1 MVFNSFA
8 HFASFGGFGP
18 KQDDDKDSRR
28 EFPAPAVPA
37 ALPEEEMSAEYP
49 SIPEPEDKEIRGE
62 CLVSHLLVKTKIST
76 RPQAQDMLPTDATCK
91 TVTATAVTKMC
102 FNNSVD
108 DSLHADNLDKKKE
121 EDDVEVPTPTTIDA
135 DEKNANSAD
144 TLGKNLQLHPEHSER
159 EEFRERSN
167 LKREATSILRRR
179 RTSDQSVIDQRGES
193 ALTNASESAQMNKIK
208 VVDDKRSMLKR
219 QGRVFLGRKF
229 PKKIFR
235 HTATAL
241 ESDEIEIIDEKKD
254 PCLKNF
260 RWWHAIFFFSIVGLL
275 ACLLQLV
282 LPPPYGLMMT
292 SAEVAE
298 LGVASGC
305 DDDLE
310 RCVCPRETICATDK
324 LSIILLALAR
334 CSVFFDY
341 PLYMMMF
348 ISKAH
353 NLNNHLRRTFVREW
367 IDFGD
372 MHTVHKIFGLVV
384 GIETMSHSFFHLLRW
399 SLNNELS
406 LLWQSTA
413 GVTGFIAAF
422 VTPLICWPMVVP
434 FLKRR
439 ISFEVRKGLHY
450 LFIVWAVALLFH
462 APSRIPW
469 LIGIPALVYVSDHMF
484 GYSMKNNLVE
494 TAYFERYGENGVAL
508 HFDNPKSWENRS
520 PTSFVLIMCPWI
532 SKYQWHAFT
541 MFPDPSKE
549 NHSMLCIA
557 SSGDWTKKLHD
568 KIQAPCLRQLYVH
581 GPFITEFSDTAV
593 STSNAIAVASGIGI
607 TPTLSLVMNYAGRKR
622 INIIWGCRDPGL
634 IEFILHKVDMS
645 AITRNSFAFIF
656 YTGKRELALPADL
669 PVNIF
674 IFESRPDL
682 ENTITGIITAI
693 HSGEGLPEDLY
704 EKQQKIANIPFRK
717 RLMIAMSRVTQIYDE
732 DEMFAYAVKE
742 TQKDAVKMQDKGNDL
757 ESGRCCN
764 SDLECPI
771 AVAIPIDQVS
781 LVGLEAMISNFL
793 GVIGDYS
800 RDDIKSIFDIID
812 MDGSTFIDR
821 GEFRAFLKLATTE
834 INRRSYK
841 DLLSSM
847 VGVTDLEVSLS
858 SSMQKPV
865 GLLSD
870 LSSSHHSRGSLLNSV
885 RSSHQSN
892 KTVSPFGDG
901 DSDNI
906 EYVKR
911 LMDDSSGEK
920 PLEDW
925 SIFYC
930 GGSNAIVKNL
940 REISKRYDI
949 DLAVEKFDW

>member
-1 MVFNSFA
+1 
-8 HFASFGGFGP
+8 
-18 KQDDDKDSRR
+18 
-28 EFPAPAVPA
+28 
-37 ALPEEEMSAEYP
+37 
-49 SIPEPEDKEIRGE
+49 
-62 CLVSHLLVKTKIST
+62 
-76 RPQAQDMLPTDATCK
+76 
-91 TVTATAVTKMC
+91 
-102 FNNSVD
+102 
-108 DSLHADNLDKKKE
+108 
-121 EDDVEVPTPTTIDA
+121 
-135 DEKNANSAD
+135 
-144 TLGKNLQLHPEHSER
+144 
-159 EEFRERSN
+159 
-167 LKREATSILRRR
+167 
-179 RTSDQSVIDQRGES
+179 
-193 ALTNASESAQMNKIK
+193 
-208 VVDDKRSMLKR
+208 
-219 QGRVFLGRKF
+219 
-229 PKKIFR
+229 
-235 HTATAL
+235 
-241 ESDEIEIIDEKKD
+241 
-254 PCLKNF
+254 
-260 RWWHAIFFFSIVGLL
+260 
-275 ACLLQLV
+275 
-282 LPPPYGLMMT
+282 
-292 SAEVAE
+292 
-298 LGVASGC
+298 
-305 DDDLE
+305 
-310 RCVCPRETICATDK
+310 
-324 LSIILLALAR
+324 
-334 CSVFFDY
+334 
-341 PLYMMMF
+341 
-348 ISKAH
+348 
-353 NLNNHLRRTFVREW
+353 
-367 IDFGD
+367 
-372 MHTVHKIFGLVV
+372 
-384 GIETMSHSFFHLLRW
+384 
-399 SLNNELS
+399 
-406 LLWQSTA
+406 
-413 GVTGFIAAF
+413 
-422 VTPLICWPMVVP
+422 
-434 FLKRR
+434 
-439 ISFEVRKGLHY
+439 
-450 LFIVWAVALLFH
+450 
-462 APSRIPW
+462 
-469 LIGIPALVYVSDHMF
+469 
-484 GYSMKNNLVE
+484 
-494 TAYFERYGENGVAL
+494 
-508 HFDNPKSWENRS
+508 
-520 PTSFVLIMCPWI
+520 
-532 SKYQWHAFT
+532 
-541 MFPDPSKE
+541 
-549 NHSMLCIA
+549 
-557 SSGDWTKKLHD
+557 
-568 KIQAPCLRQLYVH
+568 
-581 GPFITEFSDTAV
+581 
-593 STSNAIAVASGIGI
+593 
-607 TPTLSLVMNYAGRKR
+607 
-622 INIIWGCRDPGL
+622 
-634 IEFILHKVDMS
+634 MS

-656 YTGKRELALPADL
+656 YTGKRELALPANL

-674 IFESRPDL
+674 IFKSRPDL

-717 RLMIAMSRVTQIYDE
+717 RLMIALSRVTQIYDE

-800 RDDIKSIFDIID
+800 RNDIKSIFDIID